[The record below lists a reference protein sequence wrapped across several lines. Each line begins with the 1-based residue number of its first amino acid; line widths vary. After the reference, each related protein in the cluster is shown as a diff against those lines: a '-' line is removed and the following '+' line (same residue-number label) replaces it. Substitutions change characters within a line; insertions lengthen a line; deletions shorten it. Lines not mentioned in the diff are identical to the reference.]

1 MSALAPVLVT
11 IHRTIAI
18 FKHNLWESLTNT
30 LHSAF
35 KDNQELE
42 MKIFTKLNILDS
54 PPRLTSMKKNLMLV
68 MRTNLLSPKL
78 KTEKTK

>member
-1 MSALAPVLVT
+1 MTTQGAPT
-11 IHRTIAI
+11 HRTIAI

-68 MRTNLLSPKL
+68 MKTNLLSPKL